1 MSSSTITPVQAEPA
15 RGKACALRFLYISDF
30 PPSEENGGRILLK
43 RLLQAHPPEN
53 VCVFTLSAALRTSTV
68 EERLRCRHV
77 GFPILYRSRSWLLTR
92 IKHAISWLMVG
103 GISLAAAFEI
113 WRRKPN
119 VILTILH
126 GRLYFAA
133 AAAGALTATPYIVFV
148 HDDRVSHVP
157 GASCF
162 WRRVGK
168 PLTGL
173 VLRHAAHV
181 YSVSPGMQRFL
192 RAEFRV
198 ASEVQ
203 WPATQGGG
211 GASFPLLPE
220 AGALKIL
227 FTGGIHY
234 ANQDSLG
241 LLVDVLCSGLLRA
254 SGLPALQLDI
264 CTRISECPPSVLSW
278 AGPDIALHDWL
289 QPEQLRNAL
298 LEADVLFLPYSFVD
312 RWRHAVETAFPSK
325 IADYLAAA
333 KPILVLA
340 PSYSTLARYAADEH
354 FAELVTD
361 FNSEALAAALRKL
374 ALSQPYRKL
383 LARRSLEVF
392 RRNHDMS
399 RQRRQFYDLVL
410 KLAARPA

>member
-1 MSSSTITPVQAEPA
+1 MSSPTTTPVQAEPA
-15 RGKACALRFLYISDF
+15 EGEESALRFLYISDF

-68 EERLRCRHV
+68 EERLPCRHV
-77 GFPILYRSRSWLLTR
+77 GFPILYRSRNWPLTR
-92 IKHAISWLMVG
+92 IKHALSWLMVG

-148 HDDRVSHVP
+148 HDDRVSQIP

-192 RAEFRV
+192 RAEFHV

-211 GASFPLLPE
+211 PSWPHLPQ
-220 AGALKIL
+220 AGVLRIL
-227 FTGGIHY
+227 FAGGIHY

-241 LLVDVLCSGLLRA
+241 LLVDVLRSGLLRA

-278 AGPDIALHDWL
+278 AGPDIAIRDWL
-289 QPEQLRNAL
+289 RPEQLRNAL
-298 LEADVLFLPYSFVD
+298 READVLFLSYAFLD
-312 RWRHAVETAFPSK
+312 RWRHVVETAFPSK
-325 IADYLAAA
+325 IADYLAAG

-340 PSYSTLARYAADEH
+340 PTYSTLARYAAEEH

-361 FNSEALAAALRKL
+361 FNPEALAAALRKL
-374 ALSQPYRKL
+374 ALSQPYRKI

>member
-1 MSSSTITPVQAEPA
+1 MSSPTTTPVQAEPA
-15 RGKACALRFLYISDF
+15 EGEESALRFLYISDF

-68 EERLRCRHV
+68 EERLPCRHV
-77 GFPILYRSRSWLLTR
+77 GFPILYRSRNWPLTR
-92 IKHAISWLMVG
+92 IKHALSWLMVG

-148 HDDRVSHVP
+148 HDDRVSQIP

-192 RAEFRV
+192 RAEFHV

-211 GASFPLLPE
+211 PSWPHLPQ
-220 AGALKIL
+220 AGVLRIL
-227 FTGGIHY
+227 FAGGIHY

-241 LLVDVLCSGLLRA
+241 LLVDVLRSGLLRA

-278 AGPDIALHDWL
+278 AGPDIAIRDWL
-289 QPEQLRNAL
+289 RPEQLRNAL
-298 LEADVLFLPYSFVD
+298 READVLFLSYAFLD

-325 IADYLAAA
+325 IADYLAAG

-340 PSYSTLARYAADEH
+340 PTYSTLARYAAEEH

-361 FNSEALAAALRKL
+361 FNPEALAAALRNL
-374 ALSQPYRKL
+374 ALSQPYRKI